1 MSPEKEVSK
10 RQLRREQMRKRAQN
24 QRLVVIGLIVLGTLL
39 IVVPIA
45 YQMFKPAA
53 EVVAIDPGTH
63 PNPDDNSMGAADA
76 PIVIEEFSDFQCPYC
91 KSFHKGTEPQL
102 RQYYIDTGKVRFVY
116 RSMGNFVSDNIAR
129 GYNRPAKTESQNAA
143 LAAYCAGDQNKFWD
157 MHAYLFANNMDV
169 EDGGAFTDKRIKSI
183 AETAGL
189 DTEAFNSCYDSG
201 KFEERV
207 QQDAADG
214 VAAGVKGT
222 PAFVI
227 KYTVNGE
234 EKTKFIEGAQPF
246 TNFQQELEAALN
258 EIGAAE

>member
-10 RQLRREQMRKRAQN
+10 RQLRREQIRKRSQR
-24 QRLVVIGLIVLGTLL
+24 QRLTVIGLIVLGTFL

-45 YQMFKPAA
+45 YQMLKPAA
-53 EVVAIDPGTH
+53 GVVAIDPGTH
-63 PNPDDNSMGAADA
+63 PNPNDNSMGAADA

-91 KSFHKGTEPQL
+91 KSFHTDTEPLL
-102 RQYYIDTGKVRFVY
+102 REHYIDTGKVRFVY

-129 GYNRPAKTESQNAA
+129 AYNRPAKTESRDAA

-183 AETAGL
+183 AEEAGL

-201 KFEERV
+201 TFEERV
-207 QQDAADG
+207 RQDAADG
-214 VAAGVKGT
+214 QAAGVQGT

-227 KYTVNGE
+227 TYTVNGE
-234 EKTKFIEGAQPF
+234 KKTRFIEGADKF
-246 TNFQQELEAALN
+246 TKFQQELEAALN